1 MKTLRHKSPSH
12 FTSLT
17 ELVGGRVGSGTAIVD
32 YCQAVGNFFFIAVEK
47 CLISVSTMEGTC
59 S

>member
-1 MKTLRHKSPSH
+1 MKRHKSPGH

-32 YCQAVGNFFFIAVEK
+32 YCQAVGNFLFIAVVEE
-47 CLISVSTMEGTC
+47 CLNSVSTMEGTC